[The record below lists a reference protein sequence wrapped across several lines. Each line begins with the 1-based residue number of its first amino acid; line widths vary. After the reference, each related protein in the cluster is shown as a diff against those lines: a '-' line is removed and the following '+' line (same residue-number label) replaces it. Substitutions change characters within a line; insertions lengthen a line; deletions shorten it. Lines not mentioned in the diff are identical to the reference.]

1 MHVVVG
7 NELHSRYDK
16 VELVFPGGDER
27 QINKA
32 KGAGV
37 RKEWGR
43 GKGAGV
49 LLLLCVPYC
58 CAAVENAWTTET
70 SGRMREGLSSSGVDN
85 TRANAA

>member
-1 MHVVVG
+1 MNEAPHLPLPPPPPIFLAFRYGMHVVVG

-37 RKEWGR
+37 RK
-43 GKGAGV
+43 A
-49 LLLLCVPYC
+49 
-58 CAAVENAWTTET
+58 
-70 SGRMREGLSSSGVDN
+70 
-85 TRANAA
+85 